1 MKNRKMSAG
10 ELKEHIMVF
19 LKEHKEGSLATCL
32 NGMPRSSPVQ
42 YFVDD
47 NMDLYILSAGGEK
60 FNAIHQNP
68 NVCLLVNTNY
78 ITYKRIKGV
87 QIFGK
92 ATTSIEDPGLFEE
105 AKRHYPEAYMMDHE
119 RHHLKVIKIIPHKI
133 VYLDSTED
141 GDRTKQILTNNE
153 VVIKED
159 QMLLRH

>member
-1 MKNRKMSAG
+1 MRNRKMSAG
-10 ELKEHIMVF
+10 ELKEHIKVF

-42 YFVDD
+42 YFADD
-47 NMDLYILSAGGEK
+47 NLNIYILSAGGEK

-92 ATTSIEDPGLFEE
+92 VTSSIENLGLFDE
-105 AKRHYPEAYMMDHE
+105 AKRQYPESYMMDHE
-119 RHHLKVIKIIPHKI
+119 RHQLKVIKIVPDEI

-141 GDRTKQILTNNE
+141 GDRTKQILKNNE
-153 VVIKED
+153 VIIKED
-159 QMLLRH
+159 PMLLPR

>member
-1 MKNRKMSAG
+1 MKNRRMSAG
-10 ELKEHIMVF
+10 ELKEHIMTF

-42 YFVDD
+42 YFIDD
-47 NMDLYILSAGGEK
+47 NMSIYILSAGGEK

-78 ITYKRIKGV
+78 ITYRRIKGV

-92 ATTSIEDPGLFEE
+92 ATTSIENPGLFEE
-105 AKRHYPEAYMMDHE
+105 AKRQNPEAYMMDHE
-119 RHHLKVIKIIPHKI
+119 RNQVKVIKVIPDEI

-141 GDRTKQILTNNE
+141 GDRTKQILKNNE

-159 QMLLRH
+159 SMLLHH